1 MLDPTNVRPEQVVGS
16 YSEDDIPNIT
26 AAHRSFGYLP
36 DVSSLRPGDLLL
48 IQRIGGA
55 DIGTSAIRFAQRNKR
70 VATSDFTHAGIYA
83 GQWRVFEANP
93 KTNISTGRLIDWIPN
108 SKILVRRP
116 VIFNGLPELE
126 GRMLGAELALE
137 AAMLQSTGRYGM
149 KAALDVGLRLVLGR
163 IPGLDHTPAEMRNDS
178 IICSGL
184 YAKCFAITMRQSLLS
199 AEQIRTDEPITPEL
213 LARLPSLETI
223 EVNWRNLVSL

>member
-1 MLDPTNVRPEQVVGS
+1 MLDPTNVPPEQVVGS

-48 IQRIGGA
+48 VQRLDGA
-55 DIGTSAIRFAQRNKR
+55 DVGTSAIKLAQSKKR
-70 VATSDFTHAGIYA
+70 VATSAFTHAAIYA

-116 VIFNGLPELE
+116 VAFSQLPDLE
-126 GRMLGAELALE
+126 GRLLGSELALE

-149 KAALDVGLRLVLGR
+149 KAALDVGIRLVLGR
-163 IPGLDHTPAEMRNDS
+163 IPGVDHTPPEMRGDS

-199 AEQIRTDEPITPEL
+199 AEQIRTDEPVTPEL

-223 EVNWRNLVSL
+223 AVNWRKLVSG